1 MLARV
6 VVMALIA
13 VAAGACTAEPESPA
27 SPTAGPVVS
36 ESPSTRVPSP
46 SPTPSSSLEPTPAAS
61 PSPTAFQSFP
71 PPPPNET
78 DEQAAIREG
87 WEAYNHTLDKFLRDP
102 TLTDLTET
110 QYVTTGDESI
120 RIIDEIALTREA
132 KVRVEGDMLFRDV
145 EIGEVVANGDG
156 ERRAVVTYCFDPS
169 HQRAVHID
177 TGEPY
182 SNPRTTTLE
191 ARDTVEQGKDGIWRV
206 ALHENLEAP
215 C

>member
-46 SPTPSSSLEPTPAAS
+46 SPTPSPSLEPTPAAS

-102 TLTDLTET
+102 NLTDLTET

-120 RIIDEIALTREA
+120 RIIDEIQAARSGNVHL
-132 KVRVEGDMLFRDV
+132 GGHLLFRDV
-145 EIGEVVANGDG
+145 TYGVPEEIEGVRQATI
-156 ERRAVVTYCFDPS
+156 TYCNDAAHLVVLDS
-169 HQRAVHID
+169 NTD
-177 TGEPY
+177 EPITDQ
-182 SNPRTTTLE
+182 SADSFLAHDRL
-191 ARDTVEQGKDGIWRV
+191 VQGTDGKWRV
-206 ALHENLEAP
+206 AEHLTEDVR